1 MSISDKS
8 FYIIQKKRIFAAC
21 KIGHGKIMNT
31 QNSRQIKTSL
41 RVLLSVVCVLC
52 GLSAQAQDPHMSQYF
67 AHPLFLNPAFAGAND
82 CPRFALGY
90 RNQWP
95 NIAGGFS
102 TISASY
108 DQHIHAIRGGLGAK
122 VFADIQGGGTYR
134 NMSAALTYSY
144 RFKLG
149 RNFSLRLAA
158 EAAYVNRYANWHGL
172 TFPDQ
177 FDPMLGLVRPS
188 TDEDLTNTPINRHYA
203 DFAVGALGYNRY
215 FYVGVSVNHLTRPDE
230 GFMSV
235 QRLPMKYTFQ
245 AGGLIYLRKTYGTK
259 HREKDLTLSPNL
271 VFTQQGK
278 FEELSYGLYA
288 NIYPMVV
295 GLWYRHNFTNS
306 DALVA
311 LLGFEY
317 KGVRIAYNYDV
328 SLSKL
333 RKSGGSHEVSLGFRL
348 PCPDLN
354 KPVKI
359 QAVPCPAF

>member
-1 MSISDKS
+1 MNVQKNRQISISLKG
-8 FYIIQKKRIFAAC
+8 A
-21 KIGHGKIMNT
+21 
-31 QNSRQIKTSL
+31 
-41 RVLLSVVCVLC
+41 LLSVVCVLC
-52 GLSAQAQDPHMSQYF
+52 GLSAQAQDPHLSQYF

-95 NIAGGFS
+95 NIAGGF
-102 TISASY
+102 TTMSASY

-134 NMSAALTYSY
+134 NISASLAYAY

-149 RNFSLRLAA
+149 RSLSLRLAA
-158 EAAYVNRYANWHGL
+158 EASYVNRYANWNSL

-177 FDPMLGLVRPS
+177 FDPMLGLVRNS
-188 TDEDLTNTPINRHYA
+188 TDEELTNTPVDRHYA
-203 DFAVGALGYNRY
+203 DFAVGALTYNEH
-215 FYVGVSVNHLTRPDE
+215 FYAGFAVSHLTRPDE

-235 QRLPMKYTFQ
+235 QRLAMKYSFQ
-245 AGGLIYLRKTYGTK
+245 AGGMIYFRNTYGTK
-259 HREKDLTLSPNL
+259 RSEKDMSISPNL
-271 VFTQQGK
+271 VFTMQGK

-288 NIYPMVV
+288 NVYPMVM
-295 GLWYRHNFTNS
+295 GLWFRHTFTNA

-333 RKSGGSHEVSLGFRL
+333 KKSGGSHEVSLGFRL
-348 PCPDLN
+348 PCPERS
-354 KPVKI
+354 KPTRI
-359 QAVPCPAF
+359 QAVPCPSF